1 MTESTS
7 ERPTRLLVA
16 VWLIGLG
23 VLYASKRFWP
33 GILFL
38 GGATALIQAYYYP
51 ERRNTGRF
59 GVFMILLGLWAMLR
73 LSLPVL
79 LIGLGVYLIFSSLFS
94 TGVRRKPH
102 VDQTL
107 D

>member
-1 MTESTS
+1 MTPATS
-7 ERPTRLLVA
+7 ESPSRLLVA
-16 VWLIGLG
+16 VWLVGLG

-38 GGATALIQAYYYP
+38 AGATALIQAYYYP

-73 LSLPVL
+73 LSLPFL
-79 LIGLGVYLIFSSLFS
+79 LIGLGVYLIFSSLS
-94 TGVRRKPH
+94 SMGAGRKPH

>member
-1 MTESTS
+1 MTPETPES
-7 ERPTRLLVA
+7 PTRLLVA

-23 VLYASKRFWP
+23 VLYVSKRFWP

-38 GGATALIQAYYYP
+38 VGASALIQAYHDP
-51 ERRNTGRF
+51 GRRNTGRF

-79 LIGLGVYLIFSSLFS
+79 LIALGVYLIFSSLSS
-94 TGVRRKPH
+94 TSRRRKSQI
-102 VDQTL
+102 DQSF